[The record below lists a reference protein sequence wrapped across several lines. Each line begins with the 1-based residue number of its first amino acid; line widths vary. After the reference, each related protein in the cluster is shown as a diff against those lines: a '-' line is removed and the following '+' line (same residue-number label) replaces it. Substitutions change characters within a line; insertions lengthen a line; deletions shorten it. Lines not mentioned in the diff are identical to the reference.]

1 MSSTAADMGNASAR
15 KRQRTGARW
24 KEKAVELVLLGAA
37 STSILIVALIFLFNF
52 KEAAPFIVDPG
63 LGELVGSRWV
73 PVSFQE
79 QAFGLLPLI
88 TGSLLVTI
96 VATLIAVP
104 FGVCGAVYLSEVATA
119 AERAFFKPFIE
130 LLAGIP
136 SVVIGFF
143 GLVVVAPRIKELFH
157 LNSGMVALTGA
168 VILALMAVPTIVT
181 ISEDAIRS
189 VPEAYKQASLALG
202 ASRVQTIW
210 KVTVPAALSGIIAA
224 VMLGIGRV
232 VGETMAVMMVTGNA
246 ALVTLSPFESVR
258 TMTATIAGE
267 MGEVAFG
274 STHYRALFW
283 VGIVLLLFTFALN
296 IIAQRVLARY
306 RMYRS

>member
-1 MSSTAADMGNASAR
+1 MTAS
-15 KRQRTGARW
+15 KRAKRRW
-24 KEKAVELVLLGAA
+24 GEKAVQVLLTGAA
-37 STSILIVALIFLFNF
+37 STCILIVVLIFLFNA
-52 KEAAPFIVDPG
+52 KEAAPFVLEPG
-63 LGELVGSRWV
+63 LGALAAERWS
-73 PVSFQE
+73 PVSFQA
-79 QAFGLLPLI
+79 QAFGILPLI

-96 VATLIAVP
+96 LATIIAVP
-104 FGVCGAVYLSEVATA
+104 FGVCGAVYLSEIATEP
-119 AERAFFKPFIE
+119 ERAFFKPFIE

-143 GLVVVAPRIKELFH
+143 GLIVIAPRLKSLFG
-157 LNSGMVALTGA
+157 LNSGLVALTGA
-168 VILALMAVPTIVT
+168 IVLALMAVPTIVT

-189 VPEAYKQASLALG
+189 VPESYKQASLALG

-210 KVTVPAALSGIIAA
+210 KVIVPAALSGIVAA

-274 STHYRALFW
+274 SAHYRALFW
-283 VGIVLLLFTFALN
+283 VGIVLLLFTFVLN
-296 IIAQRVLARY
+296 AAAQRVLAKY
-306 RMYRS
+306 RMFRA